1 MTTDDAIIG
10 TKECD
15 PHVNDEL
22 GQHVNIKLGQQV
34 NIELGQQVNDE
45 LGQHVNIDGKLEEQQ
60 QNVEIASTTDWAQ
73 SLLGAGNPRSLKKP
87 GVLVKKIVI
96 VSFNRQWPRQI

>member
-1 MTTDDAIIG
+1 MHEKEPVFCDNAIIG

-22 GQHVNIKLGQQV
+22 GQHVNIK
-34 NIELGQQVNDE
+34 LGQQVNDE

-87 GVLVKKIVI
+87 GVLVKKNCHC
-96 VSFNRQWPRQI
+96 FF

>member
-15 PHVNDEL
+15 PHVN
-22 GQHVNIKLGQQV
+22 N
-34 NIELGQQVNDE
+34 ELGQQVNDE
-45 LGQHVNIDGKLEEQQ
+45 LGQQVNIDGKLEEQQ

-73 SLLGAGNPRSLKKP
+73 SLLGAGNPRSFNKN
-87 GVLVKKIVI
+87 LV
-96 VSFNRQWPRQI
+96 FW

>member
-34 NIELGQQVNDE
+34 NDE

-60 QNVEIASTTDWAQ
+60 QNVEIASTTDWTQ
-73 SLLGAGNPRSLKKP
+73 PLLGAGNPR
-87 GVLVKKIVI
+87 
-96 VSFNRQWPRQI
+96 